1 MGLSVLCH
9 LREYVKIEGGG
20 GHGRAVPSAA
30 ACYRDE
36 DHLDGFVCLEL
47 VDGFVAVVAG
57 LFAIDTSERD
67 GGVFE

>member
-1 MGLSVLCH
+1 MDA
-9 LREYVKIEGGG
+9 
-20 GHGRAVPSAA
+20 AVRSRLWGCQYCAIFGECEDIVPGAA

-36 DHLDGFVCLEL
+36 DHLNGCVCLKL